1 MNGQTPER
9 AGLIQQI
16 SYPIYGCK
24 GWMKLVGVMFI
35 IGGVLYALTL
45 VGIIV
50 AWLPIWQGVL
60 LIQSAG
66 AAENAR
72 HTGSENELIRSL
84 AKLRTYFTI
93 MGVLMLLGIILAVL
107 MLVLFL
113 VGVFSG
119 AALHHSF

>member
-1 MNGQTPER
+1 MDGQTPER
-9 AGLIQQI
+9 AELIQQI
-16 SYPIYGCK
+16 IYPIYGCK
-24 GWMKLVGVMFI
+24 GWMKFIGVIFI
-35 IGGVLYALTL
+35 IGGILYALTL

-84 AKLRTYFTI
+84 AKIRTYFII
-93 MGVLMLLGIILAVL
+93 MGVLTLLGIIFTVL
-107 MLVLFL
+107 MLILFL
-113 VGVFSG
+113 LGGVLSG
-119 AALHHSF
+119 F